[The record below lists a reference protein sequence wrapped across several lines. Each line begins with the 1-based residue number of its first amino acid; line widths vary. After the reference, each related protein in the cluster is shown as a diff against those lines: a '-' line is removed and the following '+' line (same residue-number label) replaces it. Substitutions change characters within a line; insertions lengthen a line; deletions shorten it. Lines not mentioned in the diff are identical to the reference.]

1 MQAFAFASDSGAGD
15 QKSKRIVSTV
25 ARHTCQM
32 SEDYCNSMQVFKIAM
47 GSPRI
52 YP

>member
-1 MQAFAFASDSGAGD
+1 MQAMTSASVSGAGD
-15 QKSKRIVSTV
+15 QKSKRRVSTI